1 MPSLA
6 ATKASARNILRRFR
20 RSRAGSAAV
29 EFALIAPVFF
39 ALLFA
44 IIEVALMFFASQVLE
59 SITQDSARALM
70 TGQAQTGA
78 VASCAVGGV
87 ATPCTQQTFQQYAC
101 SKIPGL
107 FTCANLYVDVESY
120 SSFSNVTIN
129 SQIVGGNF
137 NSGAMLYNPG
147 GPGDTVVVR
156 MFYQWPLFV
165 TGLGFNIAN
174 LSGNKRLL
182 VATSAFQNEPY

>member
-1 MPSLA
+1 M
-6 ATKASARNILRRFR
+6 
-20 RSRAGSAAV
+20 
-29 EFALIAPVFF
+29 FF

-44 IIEVALMFFASQVLE
+44 IIEVAIMFFASQVLE
-59 SITQDSARALM
+59 TVTQESARVLL
-70 TGQAQTGA
+70 TGQAQTGGA
-78 VASCAVGGV
+78 CTDPVSGSLA
-87 ATPCTQQTFQQYAC
+87 PCTQQTFHQYAC
-101 SKIPGL
+101 NQGLAKIL
-107 FTCANLYVDVESY
+107 FAGGGTNCPNLYIDVESY

-129 SQIVGGNF
+129 NQIVAGNF
-137 NSGAMLYNPG
+137 NSANMVYSPG

-182 VATSAFQNEPY
+182 VATAAFQNEPY

>member
-6 ATKASARNILRRFR
+6 ATKTSARNILRRFR
-20 RSRAGSAAV
+20 RSGAGSAAV

-59 SITQDSARALM
+59 TVTQQSARVLM
-70 TGQAQTGA
+70 TGQAQTGG
-78 VASCAVGGV
+78 VPTCAVGGV
-87 ATPCTQQTFQQYAC
+87 ATPCTQSTFLQYAR
-101 SKIPGL
+101 SQIPAL
-107 FTCANLYVDVESY
+107 FDPAGLYVDVESY
-120 SSFSNVTIN
+120 SSFTNVTIN

-137 NSGAMLYNPG
+137 NSANMLYLPG

-165 TGLGFNIAN
+165 TGMGFNIAN

-182 VATSAFQNEPY
+182 VATAAFQNEPY